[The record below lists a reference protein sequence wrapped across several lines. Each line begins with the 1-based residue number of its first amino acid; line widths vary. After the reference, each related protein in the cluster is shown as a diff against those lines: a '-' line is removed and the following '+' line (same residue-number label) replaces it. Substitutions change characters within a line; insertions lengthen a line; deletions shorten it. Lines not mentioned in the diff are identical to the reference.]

1 MNWTRKQTSTVLKLC
16 QTLDIVY
23 DIRISWAKI
32 AYSLNSEK
40 ICENGFQ
47 TVVFVWNFTYPID
60 VVTEKKECHFDE
72 LSVLLFFYK
81 QRSV

>member
-40 ICENGFQ
+40 I
-47 TVVFVWNFTYPID
+47 
-60 VVTEKKECHFDE
+60 
-72 LSVLLFFYK
+72 
-81 QRSV
+81 